1 MKAITLTTRN
11 VLTGERNTQG
21 EMVLHTTGDVTVT
34 LQGMLPAELTDWHW
48 AAAALNTRGWN
59 EAQFLLTVRGW
70 KVLHDGAT
78 VGVLLQGAGT
88 RVHVEWYDAV
98 NGDFFSAAWTRNL
111 RQGAAQIVFARLQ
124 AGQALTAD
132 TEPEPIPAPQP
143 VHPVWLEDGTQVRYH
158 GSLAQLSNG
167 TFWVMSCD
175 WHGCDCDRYQLMGAN
190 TVGGWTPAA
199 LHVGPDSVT
208 AIKGAVNILTTLR
221 A

>member
-21 EMVLHTTGDVTVT
+21 EMVLRTIGDVTVT
-34 LQGMLPAELTDWHW
+34 LEGMLPTELADWEW

-70 KVLHDGAT
+70 KVLHDGET

-132 TEPEPIPAPQP
+132 IQPEPIPAPSL
-143 VHPVWLEDGTQVRYH
+143 VVPVWLEQGTAVRYH
-158 GSLAQLSNG
+158 GSIPQLSEG
-167 TFWVMSCD
+167 IFRVYECARYD
-175 WHGCDCDRYQLMGAN
+175 ECDRWGCNGY
-190 TVGGWTPAA
+190 A
-199 LHVGPDSVT
+199 LIPVDYWRPVAVHVGLASVT
-208 AIKGAVNILTTLR
+208 ALDVEPA